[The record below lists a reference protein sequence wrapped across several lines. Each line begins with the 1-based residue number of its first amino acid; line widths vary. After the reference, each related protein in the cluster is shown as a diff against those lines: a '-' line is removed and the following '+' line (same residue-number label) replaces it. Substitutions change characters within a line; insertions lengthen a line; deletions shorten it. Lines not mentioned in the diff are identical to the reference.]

1 MFLLKYFEEAE
12 ILYRHLFYKNLS
24 IRTTTLQLFIAMK
37 INKQLRFL
45 ATLWNV
51 KKGWRY
57 ILSFCMAMVSF
68 TLALHTKSQIEQKID
83 GFYFGGFIRI
93 KQQVELFQFW
103 IGM

>member
-1 MFLLKYFEEAE
+1 
-12 ILYRHLFYKNLS
+12 
-24 IRTTTLQLFIAMK
+24 
-37 INKQLRFL
+37 
-45 ATLWNV
+45 
-51 KKGWRY
+51 
-57 ILSFCMAMVSF
+57 MAMVSF